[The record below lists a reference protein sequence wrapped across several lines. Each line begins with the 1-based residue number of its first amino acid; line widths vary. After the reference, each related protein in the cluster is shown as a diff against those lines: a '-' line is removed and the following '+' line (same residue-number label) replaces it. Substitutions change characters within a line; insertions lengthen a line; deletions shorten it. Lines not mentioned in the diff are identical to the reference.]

1 MPHNWGQQPSLSKCR
16 AISKLTYSAR
26 CSQHHFCKVFYQ
38 KRTMA
43 QTLYINPATGSDSAS
58 GTQSAPFKTLTNA
71 LKKAQS
77 DTIIQLAT
85 GNYNSA
91 SGEVFPLQVPSKV
104 KIVGNE
110 ANKGTGVLIEG
121 SGQYSSPTEAL
132 QNVTFLLTN
141 DAELR
146 GVTVTNVASRGTGA
160 WIESSNATVANC
172 TFTKCKRE
180 GIFATGNAN
189 PIILNNTCIAND
201 GNGISITRNC
211 SGEVRGNSCTKAGS
225 GISIDGNATPR
236 VIDNKISEN
245 RDGIIVSVNA
255 QPILRNNLIEKN
267 TSSGISV
274 TGKAFPNLG
283 NSNEPGGNIIRNNG
297 QFDLANFTNPIL
309 VLISLGNEL
318 IPSKVKGQVK
328 IDGSLAPGG
337 NTPGGNTPDPGGN
350 TPDPG
355 GNTPDPG
362 GNTPDPGGNTPK
374 ALSDIKG
381 HWAEQFIQGLFDKGL
396 ISGFSDGTFKPDA
409 KMNRAQYAALLVKAF
424 NPAQKRNG
432 VPFSDIADNFWAKDV
447 IQQAYRAQF
456 LSGFPNNV
464 FRPND
469 NVQRVQV
476 IVSLVS
482 GLGFAASDTSN
493 LGAYDDRK
501 DIPDY
506 AKDKVAT
513 ATKKGIVVNF
523 PKLKQLNPNN
533 DATRAEV
540 AVMVYQ
546 SLVDAKQVSAINSPY
561 IVSTNAGGDT
571 PALAFKDI
579 EGHWAANFINTLA
592 KQGLVGGF
600 SDGTFKPD
608 EQMNRAQY
616 AALLVKAL
624 NPTAK
629 RDPIQFSDVTADF
642 WAKDVIQ
649 QAYRSQFI
657 SGFPDNT
664 FRPNANIQR
673 VQVLVS
679 LVSGLGLSS
688 SDTGVLSSYDDRNA
702 IPDYAKDEVATA
714 TNKGIVVNY
723 PKLKQLNP
731 NNNATRAEVVAMVYQ
746 ALVDAKQ
753 VSAIDSP
760 YIVSA

>member
-1 MPHNWGQQPSLSKCR
+1 
-16 AISKLTYSAR
+16 
-26 CSQHHFCKVFYQ
+26 
-38 KRTMA
+38 MA
-43 QTLYINPATGSDSAS
+43 QTLYINPTTGNDSAS
-58 GTQSAPFKTLTNA
+58 GTQSAPFKTLTNG
-71 LKKAQS
+71 LRQAQAG
-77 DTIIQLAT
+77 TTIQLAT
-85 GNYNSA
+85 GTYNSA
-91 SGEVFPLQVPSKV
+91 SGEIFPLQVPSLV

-110 ANKGTGVLIEG
+110 ANLGTGILIEG
-121 SGQYSSPTEAL
+121 SGQYSSPNEAL
-132 QNVTFLLTN
+132 QNITFLLSN
-141 DAELR
+141 NAELR
-146 GVTVTNVASRGTGA
+146 GVTVTNLASRGSGA
-160 WIESSNATVANC
+160 WIESTNATVANC

-189 PIILNNTCIAND
+189 PVILNNTCIAND
-201 GNGISITRNC
+201 GNGISLARN
-211 SGEVRGNSCTKAGS
+211 SAGEVRGNICTKAGS

-236 VIDNKISEN
+236 LIDNKISEN
-245 RDGIIVSVNA
+245 RDGIIISVNA

-309 VLISLGNEL
+309 VLISIGNEL
-318 IPSKVKGQVK
+318 IPAKVKGQVK

-337 NTPGGNTPDPGGN
+337 NTPPGGNIPDPGGN
-350 TPDPG
+350 TPPG
-355 GNTPDPG
+355 GNI
-362 GNTPDPGGNTPK
+362 PDPGGNTPK

-396 ISGFSDGTFKPDA
+396 ISGFSDNTFKPDA

-424 NPAQKRNG
+424 NPAPKRNG
-432 VPFSDIADNFWAKDV
+432 LPFSDIADNFWAKDV
-447 IQQAYRAQF
+447 IQQAYRSQF
-456 LSGFPNNV
+456 ISGFPNNV
-464 FRPND
+464 FRPNE

-476 IVSLVS
+476 IISLVS
-482 GLGFAASDTSN
+482 GLGFPVADTSN
-493 LGAYDDRK
+493 LSAYDDRK

-506 AKDKVAT
+506 AKDKVAA
-513 ATKKGIVVNF
+513 ATKKGIVVDF

-561 IVSTNAGGDT
+561 IVSATTGGDT

-592 KQGLVGGF
+592 KQGLLGGF

-624 NPTAK
+624 NPTVK
-629 RDPIQFSDVTADF
+629 RDAIQFSDITADF

-657 SGFPDNT
+657 SGFPDHT

-673 VQVLVS
+673 VQVIVS
-679 LVSGLGLSS
+679 LISGLGLNSADMS
-688 SDTGVLSSYDDRNA
+688 VLSLYDDRNA

-723 PKLKQLNP
+723 PKTKQLNP